1 MDCVETRCSKDMVSG
16 LLVPGHV
23 KVTAEFLEEVS
34 ADESL
39 NLTFVNGLI

>member
-1 MDCVETRCSKDMVSG
+1 MDCAETRCSKGMVSG

-34 ADESL
+34 VDE
-39 NLTFVNGLI
+39 NLDLTCVNAVI